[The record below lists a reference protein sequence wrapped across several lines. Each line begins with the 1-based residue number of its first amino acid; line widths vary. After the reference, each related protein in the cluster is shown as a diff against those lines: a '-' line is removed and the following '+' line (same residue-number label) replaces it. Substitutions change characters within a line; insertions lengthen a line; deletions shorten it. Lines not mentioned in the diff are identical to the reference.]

1 MKSGYP
7 NNNTHPLEKKMKK
20 TFLIMLFSLMLGAC
34 ATTTPEP
41 TSAAPSAEMAS
52 SAIAAAR
59 DAREKAASVGYEW
72 RDTGALLDDA
82 AKAAEAKEY
91 ARAIE
96 LANQAER
103 QSLAALEQYKA
114 QQAQNEA
121 AGSN

>member
-1 MKSGYP
+1 MKTGYP
-7 NNNTHPLEKKMKK
+7 NHNTQPLEKKMKK
-20 TFLIMLFSLMLGAC
+20 TLLLILFSLMLGAC
-34 ATTTPEP
+34 ATTAPEP
-41 TSAAPSAEMAS
+41 TTPAPTADMAS

-59 DAREKAASVGYEW
+59 DARERAASVGHEW
-72 RDTGALLDDA
+72 RDTGALIDDA

-103 QSLAALEQYKA
+103 QGLAALEQYKS
-114 QQAQNEA
+114 QNEA